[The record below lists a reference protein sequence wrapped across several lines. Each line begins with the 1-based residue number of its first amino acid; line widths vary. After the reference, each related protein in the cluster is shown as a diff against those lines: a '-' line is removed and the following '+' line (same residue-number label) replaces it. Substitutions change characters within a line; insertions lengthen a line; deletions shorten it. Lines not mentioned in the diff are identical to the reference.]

1 MGTLRTQTYDLK
13 FTKARFIIADNKLS
27 AVFISRNNTQINFY
41 QGEPSSP
48 VMLEVVI
55 KNMSFEYGL
64 RYEVDTSP
72 DFFDDRGTGRLAVE
86 NMTLVIR
93 FSVVPRD
100 GRAQFEVNQTS
111 VMVENYHAEFKGTH
125 EFADGVTIVL
135 DAFKPVFKKEI
146 LSMATRKISKML

>member
-1 MGTLRTQTYDLK
+1 MIIALPNAFFDSITGQFIEAMESKMNKEEFSLGTLRTQTYDLK

-72 DFFDDRGTGRLAVE
+72 DYFDDRGTGRLAVE

-100 GRAQFEVNQTS
+100 GRA
-111 VMVENYHAEFKGTH
+111 
-125 EFADGVTIVL
+125 
-135 DAFKPVFKKEI
+135 
-146 LSMATRKISKML
+146 